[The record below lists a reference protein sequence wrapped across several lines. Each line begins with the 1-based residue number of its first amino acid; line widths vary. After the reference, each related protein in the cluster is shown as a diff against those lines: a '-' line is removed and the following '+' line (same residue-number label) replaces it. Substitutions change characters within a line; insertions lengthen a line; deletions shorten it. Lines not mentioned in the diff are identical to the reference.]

1 MFGANTDT
9 AAQLAADVTRESK
22 GTNYPELTQ
31 LMTANI
37 GSAIDFI
44 SDFADLHYQKAQ
56 TQTPEHSIARQ
67 VELPSASSYEFIE
80 KVSQAFTAKGGEIRL
95 GARVEKIK
103 RDEQGTIIGLIAETK
118 TATLDINCRS
128 IVLVTGGHGA
138 NAKMRGSESEGIDYY
153 DPMTSTGDAYSFTE
167 ELNLST
173 HDLGWYKIYPHGV
186 EVEPGIA
193 KLTTY
198 ASKKATDL
206 GGIYVNVEGKRII
219 NELDV
224 YTTFRDVILQQTG
237 KVAYLVM
244 DKRTWQE
251 FYALLV
257 QHNFSEVEVAAFFEE
272 PAKRPVF
279 AKGSLK
285 EVAAIAG
292 INDKQLAQTIKD
304 YQGYAQSGSY

>member
-1 MFGANTDT
+1 
-9 AAQLAADVTRESK
+9 
-22 GTNYPELTQ
+22 
-31 LMTANI
+31 MTANI

-44 SDFADLHYQKAQ
+44 SDFADLHYQKSQ

-128 IVLVTGGHGA
+128 IVLA
-138 NAKMRGSESEGIDYY
+138 
-153 DPMTSTGDAYSFTE
+153 TGDAYSFTE

-198 ASKKATDL
+198 ASKK
-206 GGIYVNVEGKRII
+206 
-219 NELDV
+219 
-224 YTTFRDVILQQTG
+224 
-237 KVAYLVM
+237 
-244 DKRTWQE
+244 
-251 FYALLV
+251 
-257 QHNFSEVEVAAFFEE
+257 
-272 PAKRPVF
+272 
-279 AKGSLK
+279 
-285 EVAAIAG
+285 
-292 INDKQLAQTIKD
+292 
-304 YQGYAQSGSY
+304 